1 MVRENRIKSYKFQG
15 TDLAGNSASV
25 INVYSEHP
33 LNGLLQAIQ
42 VENNNFAAAGSL
54 YVSVSGI
61 GETVW
66 SLNSGTATGMTSES
80 GTYLPRGS
88 ARTTANDS
96 LSGTGG
102 AGVWAEFPLLGVM
115 HLHGGI
121 GPSKSGLG
129 ISINYI

>member
-54 YVSVSGI
+54 YVSVSGT

-80 GTYLPRGS
+80 GNYVVRANARGNTNS
-88 ARTTANDS
+88 AWD
-96 LSGTGG
+96 LG
-102 AGVWAEFPLLGVM
+102 AGVGIPVEYPLLGNLR
-115 HLHGGI
+115 LHGGV
-121 GPSKSGLG
+121 GPGKSGLG